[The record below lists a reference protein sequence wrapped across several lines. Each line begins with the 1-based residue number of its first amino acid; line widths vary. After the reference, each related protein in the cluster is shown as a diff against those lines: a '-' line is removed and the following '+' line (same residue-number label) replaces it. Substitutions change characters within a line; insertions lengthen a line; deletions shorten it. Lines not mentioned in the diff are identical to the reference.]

1 MLNEVTRAYCSRYIA
16 CFDCLIVL
24 YTSLTMYCLLTVLSA
39 HSIVLQAMAER
50 DQARALALADRHAV
64 RMMYAHLEC

>member
-1 MLNEVTRAYCSRYIA
+1 MKSQAHCSEHSA
-16 CFDCLIVL
+16 CFECLIVL
-24 YTSLTMYCLLTVLSA
+24 YISLTMYCLLTVLFA